1 MAKVYGPPKGLNVPK
16 YNSDWKVYDRAE
28 AKFVKDIS
36 DWCKKHGS
44 GEYAGEEVYFP
55 YADGHARYIVLSTR
69 PLRLVH
75 LPVGDAWNYPYIERL
90 TARDI
95 ISQIEREHGLSRLFA
110 TSVEVGVETV
120 ASK

>member
-1 MAKVYGPPKGLNVPK
+1 MAKVYSPPKGLNVPK
-16 YNSDWKVYDRAE
+16 FNSDWKVYETAE
-28 AKFVKDIS
+28 AKFVTDVS

-90 TARDI
+90 SARDI
-95 ISQIEREHGLSRLFA
+95 IARIETERGITRLFQNP
-110 TSVEVGVETV
+110 VEIAVVTGP
-120 ASK
+120 SK